1 MRPTSLK
8 LTLPSLPSPSS
19 SNSSSATDIQS
30 LMKMSSVNWI
40 KNNKQLHLLGT
51 DLKIYQQLEAALDK
65 IESTNTGR
73 ILLESIE
80 LTSRLKSEKLVIHLN
95 SARLEVIAHCDI
107 DAENSR
113 GTGSDLHSNLNSVE
127 YPSGQGVSPVEFHA
141 CIIFHELLHVFHNLN
156 GERLKVESSP
166 KKITTP
172 LTSFARR
179 RYRNLEH
186 FKLRYNVH

>member
-1 MRPTSLK
+1 
-8 LTLPSLPSPSS
+8 
-19 SNSSSATDIQS
+19 
-30 LMKMSSVNWI
+30 MSSVNWI

-166 KKITTP
+166 KKITNP